1 MCKDMKQI
9 CKRYEKIYIYIYIMF
24 IGALVP
30 IFEPGHFVGRFP
42 VISQVE
48 PPGGC
53 WHRCADLPM
62 PRCPPSDLMYFCK
75 PI

>member
-1 MCKDMKQI
+1 
-9 CKRYEKIYIYIYIMF
+9 MF